1 VRLILILLIVM
12 PILEIWVLIK
22 VGGVI
27 GAVPTIALVILTAAV
42 GVALLRRQGISTL
55 LRVREKLE
63 RGEVP
68 ASEMAEGVFLAVG
81 GLLLL
86 LPGFITDSL
95 GFCCLIPGLRR
106 GLIAWGLRHSVVR
119 KYPGATGSTTDS
131 HTIEGEYHREDK
143 PRK

>member
-1 VRLILILLIVM
+1 MRLILILLIVM
-12 PILEIWVLIK
+12 PILEIWVLIQ

-27 GAVPTIALVILTAAV
+27 GALPTVALVILTAAV
-42 GVALLRRQGISTL
+42 GIALLRRQGISTL

-86 LPGFITDSL
+86 LPGFITDCL

-106 GLIAWGLRHSVVR
+106 GLIEWGLRHSVVHKR
-119 KYPGATGSTTDS
+119 SGATDS
-131 HTIEGEYHREDK
+131 HTIEGEYHREDE